1 MKRSPNTRSRLEPP
15 AEVTVRNEG
24 EAYFERTFRDQRYQQ
39 LKELGY
45 EVIRYA
51 QTAVN
56 EETGKN
62 EMVYIVEW
70 QVEEEPKKVTLN

>member
-1 MKRSPNTRSRLEPP
+1 MKRLQNTRSRLEPQ

-24 EAYFERTFRDQRYQQ
+24 EAYFSRVFRDQRYQQ

-45 EVIRYA
+45 QVDRYA
-51 QTAVN
+51 QLALN
-56 EETGKN
+56 EETGRN

-70 QVEEEPKKVTLN
+70 QEEEEPKKVTLN